1 MQLLFV
7 WVGKTKNKHWAALE
21 EDYLGRI
28 NHFVPGRIAII
39 RETKSGSPTHLSRG
53 LKREGEKILSS
64 LGSNTYAIL
73 LDECGE
79 MLSSA
84 EFAQLIARRQMA
96 GVQQMA
102 FIVGGPEGVDSA
114 VRQRVQFLLS
124 LSRMTFPH
132 EMARVILLEQVY
144 RAFAIIHK
152 FPYPR

>member
-39 RETKSGSPTHLSRG
+39 RETKSGPRTHLSRG

-73 LDECGE
+73 LDERGE

-84 EFAQLIARRQMA
+84 EFAQLIARRHMA
-96 GVQQMA
+96 GVKQMA